1 MNVQHEQLKNLMVR
15 DKLFLK
21 ELYEGNDIEQKK
33 RILNF
38 ASDSKLNT
46 LIKFLHFLT
55 NGDIKI
61 KKENFESIP
70 SKNIKFLKQ
79 KVEKKTSV
87 AKLLKSERSVKLK
100 ILKSQV
106 TIFKFL
112 LYCLFNEI

>member
-1 MNVQHEQLKNLMVR
+1 M
-15 DKLFLK
+15 
-21 ELYEGNDIEQKK
+21 
-33 RILNF
+33 
-38 ASDSKLNT
+38 
-46 LIKFLHFLT
+46 T

-79 KVEKKTSV
+79 KVEKKTAVS
-87 AKLLKSERSVKLK
+87 KLLKSERSIKLK

-106 TIFKFL
+106 AIFKFL